1 MPTIELVRHEQT
13 NEIMLRLAGT
23 ERAYMYGADG
33 LTFYTY
39 DPQEAIET
47 ARHYAALKGWDVDET
62 IPPRNIVRC
71 GQAN

>member
-23 ERAYMYGADG
+23 GNAFMYGADG
-33 LTFYTY
+33 LTFYTL

-47 ARHYAALKGWDVDET
+47 ARSYAALKGWDVNET
-62 IPPRNIVRC
+62 VPP
-71 GQAN
+71 QH